1 MEVLAVRWLF
11 PGTEVRIDTRC
22 LDCGEPILIRM
33 RDEEILEVDPPTT
46 VGHVNVPL
54 SKVLTRE
61 VSARFG

>member
-1 MEVLAVRWLF
+1 MLAVRWLF

-46 VGHVNVPL
+46 VGHMNVPL
-54 SKVLTRE
+54 AKLLAGE
-61 VSARFG
+61 VSARSA

>member
-1 MEVLAVRWLF
+1 MLAVRWLF

-46 VGHVNVPL
+46 VGHMNVPL
-54 SKVLTRE
+54 SKLLGGE
-61 VSARFG
+61 VSARSA